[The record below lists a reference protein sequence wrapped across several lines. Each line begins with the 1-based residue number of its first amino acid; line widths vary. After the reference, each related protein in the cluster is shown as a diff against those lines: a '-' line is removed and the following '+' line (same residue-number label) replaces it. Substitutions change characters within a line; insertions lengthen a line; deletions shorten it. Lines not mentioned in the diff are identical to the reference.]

1 VVRLWIAARGSILS
15 WERGASML
23 EYAFLIALIA
33 IVVVTAAL
41 YFGVELNSNFSEV
54 GATMQAA

>member
-1 VVRLWIAARGSILS
+1 
-15 WERGASML
+15 ML

-41 YFGVELNSNFSEV
+41 YFGESLSGDFSEV
-54 GATMQAA
+54 GETMQQM

>member
-1 VVRLWIAARGSILS
+1 MPYWIAVRGFLFDD
-15 WERGASML
+15 RGASML

-41 YFGVELNSNFSEV
+41 FFGVELSSDFSEV
-54 GATMQAA
+54 GSTMQAA